1 MDLHVFF
8 LPFLAPGHMIPMLDI
23 AALFAGR
30 GVRTTVVTTPT
41 NAAAVP
47 HHPNLHVLLLPPFNS
62 RAAGLPDGVET
73 AAGLRDTQIS
83 PAFIAATDEFE
94 PHFLR
99 LLLSHR
105 PDCIVAD
112 VHFTWA
118 VDHAATLGIP
128 LLSFYATGFF
138 SIAVAAAISHFK
150 DHESVTG
157 DDVPFTIDF
166 LPHKIYLTRS
176 QIPGHLIT
184 PTDLVRRMMA
194 AQPKIYGMVMNTFL
208 ELEPE
213 YAASMTQFCKAWSV
227 GPVCR
232 KSPTTK
238 DRDLSQRGEAASKD
252 AIDCLQWLDERE
264 TDSVIYICFGSMGRF
279 TTTQLQE
286 IARGLDSAGHPFVW
300 VVKKDIHISAA
311 LPSGFKERVRR
322 ENRGVIING
331 WAPQVSILN
340 HRAVGG
346 FVTHCGWNSTTE
358 AVNAGVAMVTWPL
371 HAEQF
376 FNERFLVDVAKIG
389 VPVGVKAWSDKEEE
403 RELVGKEKVEEAV
416 RRLMGEDTEAAER
429 RSRARVLGETAKK
442 AVEKG
447 GSSYNELTKLLEEMV
462 EIKTRWGKVG
472 KEENVIGEVNKS
484 QEVN

>member
-23 AALFAGR
+23 AALFADR
-30 GVRTTVVTTPT
+30 GVCTTVVTTPT

-47 HHPNLHVLLLPPFNS
+47 HHPNLH
-62 RAAGLPDGVET
+62 
-73 AAGLRDTQIS
+73 IS

-99 LLLSHR
+99 LLLSHL

-112 VHFTWA
+112 VHFTRA
-118 VDHAATLGIP
+118 VYHAATLGIP
-128 LLSFYATGFF
+128 LLSLFATGFF

-150 DHESVTG
+150 AHES
-157 DDVPFTIDF
+157 
-166 LPHKIYLTRS
+166 
-176 QIPGHLIT
+176 
-184 PTDLVRRMMA
+184 
-194 AQPKIYGMVMNTFL
+194 PKIYGMVMNTFL

-213 YAASMTQFCKAWSV
+213 YAALMTQFCKAWSV

-238 DRDLSQRGEAASKD
+238 DHDLSLRGEAASKD

-389 VPVGVKAWSDKEEE
+389 VPVGVKAWSDKEAE

-429 RSRARVLGETAKK
+429 RSRAGRRIT
-442 AVEKG
+442 
-447 GSSYNELTKLLEEMV
+447 S
-462 EIKTRWGKVG
+462 
-472 KEENVIGEVNKS
+472 
-484 QEVN
+484 